1 MLKQQLRQKLLQKLT
16 PQQIQVIKLLEIP
29 TYQLEQKIKKE
40 LEENPV
46 LEEGKDE
53 FDEQEESTTEE
64 TTTEEEEFSVEDYM
78 QDDDDTPYY
87 KLQSRNQSS
96 DNYKKEEIPFSVGI
110 SYHEYLR
117 NQLGLRMLDDREH
130 QIAEYLIGNID
141 DDGYLRREMEAIV
154 DDLAFNENIET
165 SQEEVVRIL
174 VDIVQTLDPPGSGAR
189 NLQECLILQLN
200 SKNDERPVIHL
211 AINVL
216 EDHFEAFTRK
226 HYDKIISQMNISE
239 DDLKEVINEI
249 THLYPKPGSSY
260 SDSDSK
266 VLEHIVPDFVL
277 ENRDGQLILSLN
289 SRNVPD
295 LRLSRTYVDMLESS
309 VEKKKSGAKRNK
321 EAASFVKQKINSA
334 KWFIDAVKQRQT
346 TLMLTMDAILNF
358 QREYFLEGDELKLK
372 PMILK
377 DIAAETDL
385 DISTISRVVNSK
397 YIQTHFGIFPLK
409 YFFSE
414 GMMNQDGEDVST
426 REIKKILQDCVDNE
440 DKKKPLTDEKLSD
453 ILEEK
458 GYNIARRTVAK
469 YREQLGVSV
478 ARLRKEL

>member
-1 MLKQQLRQKLLQKLT
+1 MLKQQFRQKLLQKLT

-40 LEENPV
+40 MEENPV

-53 FDEQEESTTEE
+53 FDEPEENTTEE
-64 TTTEEEEFSVEDYM
+64 TSTEEEEFSVEDYM

-110 SYHEYLR
+110 SYHEHLR
-117 NQLGLRMLDDREH
+117 NQLGMRMLEDHEY

-165 SQEEVVRIL
+165 SREEVTRVL
-174 VDIVQTLDPPGSGAR
+174 VDIVQSLDPPGSGAR

-200 SKNDERPVIHL
+200 SKKEQRSAVDL
-211 AINVL
+211 AIKVL
-216 EDHFEAFTRK
+216 EEHFEAFTRK

-239 DDLKEVINEI
+239 DELKEVINEI

-309 VEKKKSGAKRNK
+309 VGKNKNGVKRNK
-321 EAASFVKQKINSA
+321 ETVSFVKQKINSA

-358 QREYFLEGDELKLK
+358 K
-372 PMILK
+372 
-377 DIAAETDL
+377 
-385 DISTISRVVNSK
+385 
-397 YIQTHFGIFPLK
+397 
-409 YFFSE
+409 
-414 GMMNQDGEDVST
+414 
-426 REIKKILQDCVDNE
+426 
-440 DKKKPLTDEKLSD
+440 
-453 ILEEK
+453 
-458 GYNIARRTVAK
+458 
-469 YREQLGVSV
+469 
-478 ARLRKEL
+478 

>member
-1 MLKQQLRQKLLQKLT
+1 MRML
-16 PQQIQVIKLLEIP
+16 
-29 TYQLEQKIKKE
+29 
-40 LEENPV
+40 
-46 LEEGKDE
+46 
-53 FDEQEESTTEE
+53 
-64 TTTEEEEFSVEDYM
+64 ED
-78 QDDDDTPYY
+78 
-87 KLQSRNQSS
+87 
-96 DNYKKEEIPFSVGI
+96 
-110 SYHEYLR
+110 HEY
-117 NQLGLRMLDDREH
+117 

-165 SQEEVVRIL
+165 SREEVTRVL
-174 VDIVQTLDPPGSGAR
+174 VDIVQSLDPPGSGAR

-200 SKNDERPVIHL
+200 SKKEQRSAVDL
-211 AINVL
+211 AIKVL
-216 EDHFEAFTRK
+216 EEHFEAFTRK

-239 DDLKEVINEI
+239 DELKEVINEI

-309 VEKKKSGAKRNK
+309 VGKNKNGVKRNK
-321 EAASFVKQKINSA
+321 ETVSFVKQKINSA

-358 QREYFLEGDELKLK
+358 QREYFLEGDERSLK

-377 DIAAETDL
+377 DIAEETDL
-385 DISTISRVVNSK
+385 DISTVSRVVNSK

-414 GMMNQDGEDVST
+414 GMQNQDGEDVST

-453 ILEEK
+453 ILKEK

-469 YREQLGVSV
+469 YREQLGISV